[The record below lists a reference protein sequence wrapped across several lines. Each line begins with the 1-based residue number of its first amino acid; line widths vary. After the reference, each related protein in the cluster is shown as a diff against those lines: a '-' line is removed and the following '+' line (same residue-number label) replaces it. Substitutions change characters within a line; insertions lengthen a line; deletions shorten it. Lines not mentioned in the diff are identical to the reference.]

1 MPGELRD
8 VLLGRA
14 EPAGTEGAAL
24 AACLDA
30 PLWVASVLDGAPYPD
45 LETLLEQADAAAR
58 ALPPEAVLAALQT
71 HPRIGERPRGD
82 STHERMSRL
91 EQSGV
96 SQDEGTRE
104 RLAAGN
110 AAYEARFGHVFLIR
124 AAGLSQDE
132 VLDALD
138 ERLDHDAA
146 TELEVAGD
154 QLRQIALLRLQAA
167 LAA

>member
-1 MPGELRD
+1 MPLID
-8 VLLGRA
+8 VLLGRTPPSGSEA
-14 EPAGTEGAAL
+14 QAL

-45 LETLLEQADAAAR
+45 VEALLEQADAAAR

-71 HPRIGERPRGD
+71 HPRIGERPTGD
-82 STHERMSRL
+82 SAHERMSRL

-96 SQDEGTRE
+96 SRDAETTE

-110 AAYEARFGHVFLIR
+110 AAYEARFGHVFLVR
-124 AAGLSQDE
+124 AAGLSSEE
-132 VLDALD
+132 VLAAL
-138 ERLDHDAA
+138 EARLANDAA
-146 TELEVAGD
+146 AELEVAGD

-167 LAA
+167 LTA

>member
-1 MPGELRD
+1 MPLLD
-8 VLLGRA
+8 VLLGRTP
-14 EPAGTEGAAL
+14 PAGDEASAL
-24 AACLDA
+24 AACLDS
-30 PLWVASVLDGAPYPD
+30 PLWVASVLDGAPYAD
-45 LETLLEQADAAAR
+45 VEALLEQADAAAR

-71 HPRIGERPRGD
+71 HPRIGERPTGD
-82 STHERMSRL
+82 SAHERMSRL

-96 SQDEGTRE
+96 ARDAETTE

-110 AAYEARFGHVFLIR
+110 AAYEARFGHVFLVR
-124 AAGLSQDE
+124 AAGLSQEE
-132 VLDALD
+132 VLTALD
-138 ERLDHDAA
+138 ARLGNDAA